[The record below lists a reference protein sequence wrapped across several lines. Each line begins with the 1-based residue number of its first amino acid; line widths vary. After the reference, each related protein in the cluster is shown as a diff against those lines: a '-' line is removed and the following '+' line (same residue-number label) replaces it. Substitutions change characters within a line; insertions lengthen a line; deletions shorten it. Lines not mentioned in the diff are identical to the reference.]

1 MTEIPPRLDID
12 ARASR
17 FSHALAHLDNAT
29 GKEVERVGFDARL
42 RDLVRLRVSQVNG
55 CAYCVDMH
63 TKDLQAAGVPGE
75 HLAAL
80 PVWPDAPFFDDRERA
95 ALAFAEAMTLMARDH
110 VPAAVYVATAAHFD
124 DDEMAALVALVVTI
138 NAWNAV
144 GVSTRAWEV
153 GSYQP
158 AKESS

>member
-1 MTEIPPRLDID
+1 MTNIPPRLEID
-12 ARASR
+12 ARAATFSR
-17 FSHALAHLDNAT
+17 ALTHLDHAT
-29 GKEVERVGFDARL
+29 TKEVDRVGFDQRL

-63 TKDLQAAGVPGE
+63 TKDLHAAGVPGE

-80 PVWPDAPFFDDRERA
+80 PVWPHAPFFDDRERA

-110 VPAAVYVATAAHFD
+110 VPSGVYDATAAHFD

-158 AKESS
+158 TGATS

>member
-1 MTEIPPRLDID
+1 MTGIPPRLDID
-12 ARASR
+12 TRAATFSR
-17 FSHALAHLDNAT
+17 ALAHLDNAT
-29 GKEVERVGFDARL
+29 AKQADSVGFGARL

-63 TKDLQAAGVPGE
+63 TKDLQAGGIPDE

-80 PVWPDAPFFDDRERA
+80 PVWRDAPFFDDRERA
-95 ALAFAEAMTLMARDH
+95 ALGFAEAMALMARDH
-110 VPAAVYVATAAHFD
+110 VPSAVYEATAAHFD
-124 DDEMAALVALVVTI
+124 DDEMGALVALVVTI

-153 GSYQP
+153 GSYKP
-158 AKESS
+158 ASESS